1 MRSVINNQDGLNLE
15 KFILEYHSYCTQLI
29 QVVLDTRT
37 VVTGENKNKTT
48 ALTGSWRQLLR
59 RIRVVGITPNVLL
72 SMAVMVGYGVISG
85 DMRFQP
91 ILFLPFVIGILAV
104 IPLQKALMNRNQP
117 ELLAVL
123 DGKAAATRETLV
135 ILRTQIL
142 TLPWQIATVSAA
154 VWSIA
159 APIFGFMVHGTVTN
173 LKFHPML
180 PGLAIVPLLF
190 CMTLLSMYRIT
201 EEHRAALFTGI
212 DLTTIDDFRFM
223 PIRKRVL
230 LAVACSFYCIVL
242 VTATVLYGA
251 STAVDAETFL
261 RTLPFMVLFIVAV
274 ICAALAWIFYLSMH
288 RDTLESTANNPD
300 VTCNLTAAY
309 DIQGELGSGGMGVVF
324 RAKHRFIGKDVAI
337 KMLDA
342 DAIATV
348 DAVERFQLEAKAN
361 SRLQHPNIVSVFDFG
376 ILPGG
381 RCYLVMDFID
391 GKSLSD
397 VIEENGPL
405 PIAEALPIFIGL
417 SDALQ
422 CAHDHSVL
430 HRDLKPANVMITSK
444 GVAKLVDFGI
454 AKITDDEAPQL
465 TRTGQIFGTPCYM
478 SPEQCRGTKLTGLSD
493 MYSFGCVMFET
504 LTGEAPFNAESPTQI
519 MYMHMTQPVPPLEVP
534 KGEVPDIIQ
543 MIINKTLAKDPADRF
558 INMKELTDAL
568 VYAQKEV
575 SGQVAR

>member
-1 MRSVINNQDGLNLE
+1 MN
-15 KFILEYHSYCTQLI
+15 
-29 QVVLDTRT
+29 TRT
-37 VVTGENKNKTT
+37 IVTGENKNKTT
-48 ALTGSWRQLLR
+48 ALTGSWRQLVR
-59 RIRVVGITPNVLL
+59 RMRIAGMTPNVLL
-72 SMAVMVGYGVISG
+72 SMAVMVGYGVISD
-85 DMRFQP
+85 DMRLQP
-91 ILFLPFVIGILAV
+91 VLFLPFVIGILAV
-104 IPLQKALMNRNQP
+104 IPLQNALMHRNQP

-135 ILRTQIL
+135 VLRTQIL
-142 TLPWQIATVSAA
+142 TLPWQIACVSSA
-154 VWSIA
+154 VWCIA
-159 APIFGFMVHGTVTN
+159 APIYGYMVHGQVTN

-180 PGLAIVPLLF
+180 PGLAVVPLVF
-190 CMTLLSMYRIT
+190 CMTLLGMYRIT

-212 DLTTIDDFRFM
+212 DLTTIEDSRFL

-230 LAVACSFYCIVL
+230 VAVGCAFYCIIL
-242 VTATVLYGA
+242 VTATVLYAA
-251 STAVDAETFL
+251 STAIDANTFL
-261 RTLPFMVLFIVAV
+261 RTLPYMVLFMVLV

-288 RDTLESTANNPD
+288 QDSLEKSTANNPD

-397 VIEENGPL
+397 VIEERGRLPL
-405 PIAEALPIFIGL
+405 AEALPIFIGI
-417 SDALQ
+417 SSALQ
-422 CAHDHSVL
+422 CAHEHSVL
-430 HRDLKPANVMITSK
+430 HRDLKPANVMVTSK

-465 TRTGQIFGTPCYM
+465 TRTGQTFGTPCYM
-478 SPEQCRGTKLTGLSD
+478 SPEQCRGTKLTGRSD

-504 LTGEAPFNAESPTQI
+504 LVGEAPFNAESPTQI
-519 MYMHMTQPVPPLEVP
+519 MYMHMTDP
-534 KGEVPDIIQ
+534 VPDIELPDGELPEMFK
-543 MIINKTLAKDPADRF
+543 MIVMKTLAKDPADRF
-558 INMKELTDAL
+558 LNMKELTEAL
-568 VYAQKEV
+568 VYAQNEMSK
-575 SGQVAR
+575 SKTT